1 MTTFSEQDWTE
12 TEAQVVLQKL
22 TVAVKLLESVY
33 GIKDAVKKL
42 KNHPIHEYT
51 VFLSDLRWDD
61 VISRRQLAYLILE
74 LKDYKEDFKRSKNTW
89 IKERT
94 AMVVELFQQMIDG
107 NLEIPRKA
115 LELLEEPYPYPVVVQ
130 VEIKT
135 KKFNHAVLT
144 NTTCPNCNHN
154 FQASEIKEYVEV
166 GYRCPQCRQSICLRE
181 I

>member
-1 MTTFSEQDWTE
+1 MTTMSDPDFTE
-12 TEAQVVLQKL
+12 VEIQAVLQKL
-22 TVAVKLLESVY
+22 AVAVKLLESVC
-33 GIKDAVKKL
+33 GIRDAVKKL
-42 KNHPIHEYT
+42 KNHPIHDYT

-61 VISRRQLAYLILE
+61 VISKRQLAYLILE
-74 LKDYKEDFKRSKNTW
+74 LKEYKEDFKRSKNTW

-94 AMVVELFQQMIDG
+94 AIVVELFQQMIDG

-144 NTTCPNCNHN
+144 DTTCPNCSHN
-154 FQASEIKEYVEV
+154 FQSNEIKEYVEV
-166 GYRCPQCRQSICLRE
+166 GYRCPQCRQSIRLR
-181 I
+181 